1 MNSRVGWRA
10 RREDRRQEIG
20 AVVIAIGETGADRRQ
35 DLGSDGIGRKLKLK
49 LKVKVKRV
57 R

>member
-20 AVVIAIGETGADRRQ
+20 AVVIAIGEAGADRRQ
-35 DLGSDGIGRKLKLK
+35 DLRDGDG
-49 LKVKVKRV
+49 LKVKLE
-57 R
+57 